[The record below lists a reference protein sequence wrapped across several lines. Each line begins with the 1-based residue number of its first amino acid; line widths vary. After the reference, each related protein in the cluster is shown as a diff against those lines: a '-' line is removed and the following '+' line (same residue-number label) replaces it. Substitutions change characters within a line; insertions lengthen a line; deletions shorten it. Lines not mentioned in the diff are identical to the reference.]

1 NEPIGAIVFLLEK
14 TAFVIWQSF
23 STVLGYVIRRRRM
36 NLPKP
41 QTRFTRSGDVAIAYQ
56 VVGDGPQNL
65 IYASGWL
72 SNIDV
77 IWENPGYNEFLSRLA
92 ESCRLILFDKRGTG
106 MSDRDVG
113 VPTLEERSEDI
124 RAVLDAV
131 KADQASIF
139 GMSEGGS
146 MALMFAAS
154 YPERVNSIVLFG
166 CRPCRAWKP
175 DWPSGQRRAEFEK
188 GIEDEVDN
196 WGDFS
201 NFFEIIAPSVADD
214 PDELA
219 FFNRLI
225 VQSGSPKTADRLTR
239 LNYEHD
245 VRVLLPTIQAPTRVI
260 HADGDRSVD
269 IVEAKYLAD
278 HLPNAE
284 YLEIQR
290 EDHIPWVGDTHQV
303 ADLIVDFVS
312 KPDKPR
318 LDDRVLLSIL
328 VTDIVGSTQQAA
340 KLGDANWREIIEQH
354 DSAALRALAR
364 CDGKL
369 IKSLGDGIM
378 ASFRGP
384 SNALA
389 AAAEIRAEAEKIGLK
404 IRAGIHTGECLK
416 RGNDLTGLAVNISAR
431 IADIAE
437 ENEVRVSGTV
447 RDLVVGSG
455 REFSPLGTVMLKG
468 IPEEWPLYKLVS

>member
-1 NEPIGAIVFLLEK
+1 MTL
-14 TAFVIWQSF
+14 Q
-23 STVLGYVIRRRRM
+23 
-36 NLPKP
+36 KP

-56 VVGDGPQNL
+56 VIGDGPQNL

-77 IWENPGYNEFLSRLA
+77 LWENPGYNRFLSRLA
-92 ESCRLILFDKRGTG
+92 ENCRLILFDKRGTG

-113 VPTLEERSEDI
+113 VPTLEERAEDI
-124 RAVLDAV
+124 RAVLDAAG
-131 KADQASIF
+131 ADKASIF
-139 GMSEGGS
+139 GVSEGGS

-175 DWPSGQRRAEFEK
+175 DWPYGQRRAEFEK
-188 GIEDEVDN
+188 GIETEVGN

-201 NFFEIIAPSVADD
+201 QFFNVIAPSAADD
-214 PDELA
+214 PNELA
-219 FFNRLI
+219 FFNRMI
-225 VQSGSPKTADRLTR
+225 VQSGSPKTAERLTR

-245 VRVLLPTIQAPTRVI
+245 VRVLLPTIQSPTRII
-260 HADGDRSVD
+260 HADGDQSVGA
-269 IVEAKYLAD
+269 VEAKYLAD

-284 YLEIQR
+284 YLEITR
-290 EDHIPWVGDTHQV
+290 VDHIPWVGDAHQV

-312 KPDKPR
+312 KPEKP
-318 LDDRVLLSIL
+318 LQNDRVLLSIL
-328 VTDIVGSTQQAA
+328 VTDIVGSTQRAA
-340 KLGDANWREIIEQH
+340 IVGDDKWREVIEEH
-354 DSAALRALAR
+354 DRAVMRALAR
-364 CDGKL
+364 CNGTL
-369 IKSLGDGIM
+369 IKSLGDGVM

-389 AAAEIRAEAEKIGLK
+389 AASAIRAEAEKIGLDV
-404 IRAGIHTGECLK
+404 RAGIHTGECLK
-416 RGNDLTGLAVNISAR
+416 RGDDLTGLAVNISAR
-431 IADIAE
+431 IADIAY
-437 ENEVRVSGTV
+437 ENEIWVSGTV

-455 REFSPLGTVMLKG
+455 REFSPLGAVSLKG